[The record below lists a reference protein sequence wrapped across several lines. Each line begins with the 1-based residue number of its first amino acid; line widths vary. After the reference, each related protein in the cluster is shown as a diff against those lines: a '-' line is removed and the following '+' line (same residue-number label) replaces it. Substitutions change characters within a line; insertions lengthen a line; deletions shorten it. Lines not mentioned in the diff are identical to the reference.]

1 MEEGTKLIC
10 RKTLIQINKGKAYG
24 RQGKATDGAYVTLIS
39 LKHSISYKHFFYT
52 YLGRINSYLTIW

>member
-39 LKHSISYKHFFYT
+39 LKHPISYKNFLHVFRKNK
-52 YLGRINSYLTIW
+52 L

>member
-24 RQGKATDGAYVTLIS
+24 RQGKATDGGLCHINFTQT
-39 LKHSISYKHFFYT
+39 SYI
-52 YLGRINSYLTIW
+52 L